1 MHKHNLSEVATQVVA
16 FRGATF
22 LESFLKTFPLLDEN
36 LEFSHKTLGI

>member
-22 LESFLKTFPLLDEN
+22 LEIYVISYVDLT
-36 LEFSHKTLGI
+36 I